1 MKPRSLANYN
11 GLLIFNNINFSH
23 NTWCRNPDIT
33 KVCYYKK
40 KCLHQ
45 FTETLF
51 YRNGILKFVL

>member
-1 MKPRSLANYN
+1 MNVRSLANYN

-40 KCLHQ
+40 SVSINLRRHF
-45 FTETLF
+45 FTETGF
-51 YRNGILKFVL
+51 